1 MIRNYFI
8 VALRNF
14 KKYKVFSILNIFGL
28 ALGICCIVFIYSF
41 ISYELSFEKCY
52 DKSERIYRV
61 TRHSITP
68 TKTRYWA
75 PTAPRVGPSMKEFF
89 PEIEDYARVYQMNP
103 MTFTVGDSTQV
114 EKKHTALKGFYA
126 DPSFF
131 KVFDLDL
138 LEGTQEDVFKDL
150 HVIALSK
157 SMAEKYFP
165 GESAI
170 GKTIHIDDWDL
181 DFAVTGV
188 FNDIDGNT
196 HIEVSFMVPME
207 LLRQFLISMGREGLY
222 NALGWAGPYTYILVN
237 ENSTVKSMED
247 KMDQWIV
254 SYFSETNMTEEE
266 VLSQNKYPLQPIR
279 DIHLNSKLEQEIGPN
294 SDITYVYVFATVAI
308 LILLIGGVNYVNIAT
323 AQSLRR
329 IKEIGIRKVVG
340 AYKSQIIRQYFG
352 ESLLMTIIAGIF
364 SVLLIDLLY
373 PFFNRFSG
381 LDFGL
386 AELFSMENIIV
397 IITVVFGLGLLAGM
411 YPALLAS
418 AFNIDDNI
426 KGANK
431 VGSLSHHLRK
441 VLVILQ
447 FAISV
452 FLIFS
457 TLAIFNQLKH
467 FNEVNVGFTK
477 EGVVSIPNTPK
488 LSESMRNDYMA
499 FKSEIQSNPAI
510 IDITS
515 VSNLPG
521 ERTSVETLF
530 IQDHTP
536 EAGQPSMRFIR
547 TDENYLQTMKITLIE
562 GENFRYTSDT
572 LPQFLINVQ
581 AQRALGLDDPIGKM
595 GTNIWGRRGRIVGV
609 VDDFNFASLHESI
622 EPLVMEYNTPGVS
635 GRNLYRFKGDPDI
648 VIAYLETKL
657 QEYDPSFTMYYEMIT
672 DVWNDLY
679 ENEIKAGDTFS
690 AFTLL
695 AIIISCIGLFGLAA
709 ITAESRMKEMG
720 IRKIHGASLLDIAK
734 AFGGTFLKMIVI
746 ASVIALPIAWFII
759 ERWLQDFEYQI
770 NLGVIYI
777 VYSLSIILTISFLT
791 ILYQIIKVYRSNP
804 IDYIKYE

>member
-1 MIRNYFI
+1 
-8 VALRNF
+8 
-14 KKYKVFSILNIFGL
+14 
-28 ALGICCIVFIYSF
+28 
-41 ISYELSFEKCY
+41 
-52 DKSERIYRV
+52 
-61 TRHSITP
+61 
-68 TKTRYWA
+68 
-75 PTAPRVGPSMKEFF
+75 
-89 PEIEDYARVYQMNP
+89 
-103 MTFTVGDSTQV
+103 
-114 EKKHTALKGFYA
+114 
-126 DPSFF
+126 
-131 KVFDLDL
+131 
-138 LEGTQEDVFKDL
+138 
-150 HVIALSK
+150 
-157 SMAEKYFP
+157 
-165 GESAI
+165 
-170 GKTIHIDDWDL
+170 
-181 DFAVTGV
+181 
-188 FNDIDGNT
+188 
-196 HIEVSFMVPME
+196 
-207 LLRQFLISMGREGLY
+207 
-222 NALGWAGPYTYILVN
+222 
-237 ENSTVKSMED
+237 
-247 KMDQWIV
+247 
-254 SYFSETNMTEEE
+254 
-266 VLSQNKYPLQPIR
+266 
-279 DIHLNSKLEQEIGPN
+279 
-294 SDITYVYVFATVAI
+294 
-308 LILLIGGVNYVNIAT
+308 
-323 AQSLRR
+323 
-329 IKEIGIRKVVG
+329 
-340 AYKSQIIRQYFG
+340 
-352 ESLLMTIIAGIF
+352 
-364 SVLLIDLLY
+364 
-373 PFFNRFSG
+373 
-381 LDFGL
+381 
-386 AELFSMENIIV
+386 
-397 IITVVFGLGLLAGM
+397 
-411 YPALLAS
+411 
-418 AFNIDDNI
+418 
-426 KGANK
+426 
-431 VGSLSHHLRK
+431 
-441 VLVILQ
+441 
-447 FAISV
+447 
-452 FLIFS
+452 
-457 TLAIFNQLKH
+457 
-467 FNEVNVGFTK
+467 
-477 EGVVSIPNTPK
+477 
-488 LSESMRNDYMA
+488 MA

-777 VYSLSIILTISFLT
+777 
-791 ILYQIIKVYRSNP
+791 
-804 IDYIKYE
+804 